1 MSASAQSQADFPTT
15 LSELSVEW
23 LSQALGAE
31 VAAFEVE
38 PMGAGVGFAG
48 SIYRVRVT
56 LGDAG
61 ESDLKSA
68 IWKIA
73 STHPPTHGL
82 LMQTGAYEREAGFYF
97 ALSRRVPASCKPY
110 FSAYDADAGALC
122 ILMEDLAALE
132 AGNQVGGCTPAQAR
146 AAVDA
151 MAALHAE
158 FWDDAPPGVPRHD
171 HAADE
176 ITHMHA
182 ASWRQLRRYGAQGL
196 PVPTELLDAAD
207 AITPHIGA
215 IKSGLAEPPI
225 TLQHGDMRLDNMFFE
240 SDGSVRLIDWQVIR
254 AGRGAYDLAY
264 FLATSLPTESRREM
278 QSELITAYVDALT
291 ARGVVGYDAET
302 CLVDV
307 RRSLLDLVTF
317 TGIIGATLDLNHER
331 ALQLAEMWMARL
343 WATVA
348 DTRALELLE

>member
-1 MSASAQSQADFPTT
+1 MVASAQDFPTAP
-15 LSELSVEW
+15 SELSAEW
-23 LSQALGAE
+23 LSNVLGAE
-31 VAAFEVE
+31 VAGFEIE

-48 SIYRVRVT
+48 SIYRVRLT
-56 LGDAG
+56 PSDAG
-61 ESDLKSA
+61 NGAPQSA
-68 IWKIA
+68 IWKMA

-82 LMQTGAYEREAGFYF
+82 LMQTGAYEREAAFYF
-97 ALSRRVPASCKPY
+97 ALSSRVPASCKPY

-122 ILMEDLAALE
+122 ILMEDLADLE
-132 AGNQVGGCTPAQAR
+132 AGNQVGGCSAAQAR
-146 AAVDA
+146 AAVDG

-158 FWDDAPPGVPRHD
+158 FWDDDLPGVPRHD

-176 ITHMHA
+176 ITHMHV
-182 ASWRQLRRYGAQGL
+182 ASWQQLRRYGARGL

-207 AITPHIGA
+207 SITPHIGA
-215 IKSGLAEPPI
+215 IKGGLAEPPI
-225 TLQHGDMRLDNMFFE
+225 TLQHGDMRLDNMFFA

-278 QSELITAYVDALT
+278 QSELVMAYVDALS

-302 CLVDV
+302 CVEDV

-348 DTRALELLE
+348 DTRALELLD